1 MNIIIKYVVMK
12 QIQDR
17 RSWSFEPFYP
27 MVKKR
32 NVAFDTQHEAEAAI
46 YEYLSQ
52 SATSSGKTNCP
63 VLFVQKTFAVDKT
76 TI

>member
-27 MVKKR
+27 MAKKR

-46 YEYLSQ
+46 YEYLSHT
-52 SATSSGKTNCP
+52 TSSGKINCP
-63 VLFVQKTFAVDKT
+63 VLFVQKTFTVDKT

>member
-12 QIQDR
+12 QIQDK
-17 RSWSFEPFYP
+17 RSYSFEPFYP

-52 SATSSGKTNCP
+52 CSSLCIKTSSP
-63 VLFVQKTFAVDKT
+63 VLFVQKTFAGDFK
-76 TI
+76 